1 MIEVKDIHKQF
12 GRKKVLNGVSFTI
25 EKGEISCLVGV
36 NGVGKTTILNAI
48 MNLTP
53 VKKVRSFSDVIF
65 NNRASFV
72 GH

>member
-53 VKKVRSFSDVIF
+53 VNKGLLSNF
-65 NNRASFV
+65 FV
-72 GH
+72 LKGL